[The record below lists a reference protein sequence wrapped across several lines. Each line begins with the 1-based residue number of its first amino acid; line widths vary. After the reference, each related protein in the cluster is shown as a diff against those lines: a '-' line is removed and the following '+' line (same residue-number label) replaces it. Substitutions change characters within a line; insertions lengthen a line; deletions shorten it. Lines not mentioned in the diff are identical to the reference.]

1 MGFKRKVNNLMKIF
15 KYNTKIN
22 YLFFYDFK
30 SAPFLFIENGDKRPR
45 AFYVTLNL
53 FLSFTMV
60 VFMLGVFTHTVQAEP
75 LRVINVVE
83 GDVWRYFK
91 GEKKPKSKW
100 NHIGFDDSGWH
111 SGPSGFGYGDSNNN
125 TVLDDMQG
133 KYTSVC
139 VRREFTVDNPNAITR
154 MTLTIDS
161 DGAFIAYLNGLK
173 VIQSKVKMNEE
184 LDISGFAHE
193 LFPGT
198 NVLCIQ
204 AFNDKID
211 SDDFTFIPRFKLV
224 EE

>member
-1 MGFKRKVNNLMKIF
+1 MNINNPLKRFKGNNC
-15 KYNTKIN
+15 IN
-22 YLFFYDFK
+22 YSFFHNFVPY
-30 SAPFLFIENGDKRPR
+30 LFIKYGNR
-45 AFYVTLNL
+45 APCNINVNLN
-53 FLSFTMV
+53 FLISFALI

-75 LRVINVVE
+75 LRVINIVE

-91 GEKKPKSKW
+91 GGKNPKSKW
-100 NHIGFDDSGWH
+100 NRISFDDSGWH

-139 VRREFTVDNPNAITR
+139 VRREFTVDNPDAITR

-161 DGAFIAYLNGLK
+161 DGAFIAYLNGIK
-173 VIQSKVKMNEE
+173 VIQSKVKMNEA

-204 AFNDKID
+204 GFNDKID
-211 SDDFTFIPRFKLV
+211 SDDFTFIPTFKLI